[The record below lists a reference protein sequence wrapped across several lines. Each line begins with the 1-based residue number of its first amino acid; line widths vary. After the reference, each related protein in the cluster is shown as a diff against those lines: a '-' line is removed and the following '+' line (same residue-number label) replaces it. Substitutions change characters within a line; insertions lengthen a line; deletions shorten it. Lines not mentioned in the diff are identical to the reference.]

1 MIECY
6 SREPILEN
14 VILPVEQGYAGTPAV
29 AVVRDDMPVNTYT
42 TIVAARQG
50 VGY

>member
-6 SREPILEN
+6 GREPILEN
-14 VILPVEQGYAGTPAV
+14 VCLPVEQGYAGTPSI
-29 AVVRDDMPVNTYT
+29 AVVRDNMPVNTYT
-42 TIVAARQG
+42 TVVTARQG